1 MDGLTSLVP
10 IAAGM
15 VANTEWVKGRER
27 ADWRAMDLKGHPVRL
42 YRDGELV
49 AEGVGANA
57 LGDPLTVLEWTASHL
72 SALGDGIKAGE
83 VVSTGTCTGVTLIAP
98 DETFVADFEEL
109 GRIEVQFVRKK

>member
-1 MDGLTSLVP
+1 MDGLTSLFP
-10 IAAGM
+10 IVAGIA
-15 VANTEWVKGRER
+15 ANTEWVKGRER
-27 ADWRAMDLKGHPVRL
+27 ADWRGMDLKGHPVRL
-42 YRDGELV
+42 YRGGELV

-83 VVSTGTCTGVTLIAP
+83 MVSTGTCTGVTLIAP

-109 GRIEVQFVRKK
+109 GRIEIRFVRKK

>member
-1 MDGLTSLVP
+1 MTSEKRPNELTAFEALEQINSGSLTS
-10 IAAGM
+10 
-15 VANTEWVKGRER
+15 EE
-27 ADWRAMDLKGHPVRL
+27 
-42 YRDGELV
+42 
-49 AEGVGANA
+49 

-109 GRIEVQFVRKK
+109 GRIEVRFVRKR